1 MPKKFSDNSANDLI
15 YHFLKLS
22 SELFLINKTKLNSE
36 KLFYKKTVCTLL
48 NIFVPI
54 CDIFI

>member
-22 SELFLINKTKLNSE
+22 SGLFLINKTKLNSE
-36 KLFYKKTVCTLL
+36 KLFYKKTVCT
-48 NIFVPI
+48 
-54 CDIFI
+54 FIKYFCPYL